1 MSKRNNDSAELGLP
15 DDGETTKKHAGG
27 RPKGPPRLDIA
38 FNKKFN
44 EICTGMDTLSKTLK
58 THCTTE
64 LLKDGIKNNFESNGT
79 IELGMQGIGILQF
92 LEEDERRN
100 TATIK
105 EKKESFDAKMGAYVA
120 ECGKLSESE
129 DNYIASIRKADL
141 EKLEKHKKFIEVCQQ
156 GIAYYEECFSAMKS
170 TKAVRDTLIRDSL
183 NEIKDGEKEKMLDF
197 KHYASA
203 QSQMVDDIPEE
214 VAEDTGSKGSSSSN
228 GVAAFFGLN

>member
-1 MSKRNNDSAELGLP
+1 
-15 DDGETTKKHAGG
+15 
-27 RPKGPPRLDIA
+27 
-38 FNKKFN
+38 
-44 EICTGMDTLSKTLK
+44 
-58 THCTTE
+58 
-64 LLKDGIKNNFESNGT
+64 
-79 IELGMQGIGILQF
+79 MQGIGILQF

-156 GIAYYEECFSAMKS
+156 AITYYEECYSAVKS
-170 TKAVRDTLIRDSL
+170 SKAVRDTLIRDAL
-183 NEIKDGEKEKMLDF
+183 KEIKDGEKEKMLDF

-203 QSQMVDDIPEE
+203 QSQMMDDIPEE
-214 VAEDTGSKGSSSSN
+214 PGVVVAGGSSSSSSG
-228 GVAAFFGLN
+228 GVASSVAALFGLN